1 MYTHMRV
8 EYPLLEL
15 FITPKESST
24 CMWKSKSFC
33 FKTRLMLSLTATR
46 AAELTKLRRLN
57 HSLLPPVTL
66 TTATSPPLSPLIAR
80 ESLCLLSTF

>member
-1 MYTHMRV
+1 MRV

-33 FKTRLMLSLTATR
+33 FKTRLMLSLS
-46 AAELTKLRRLN
+46 AELTKLRRLN

-66 TTATSPPLSPLIAR
+66 TTTTSPPSSPLIAR